1 MGRVHGDSPLEIK
14 TTNMFRFALLIC
26 SVAYATAKADASY
39 GYGGYGGYSHLG
51 YAGYG
56 GPVAHAHSTGPHLP
70 NVVQHVP
77 YGYAASGVYRAA
89 NAGAL
94 HLAKRSADADADADA
109 FYGYGGYGHLG
120 YAGYGG
126 PVAHAH
132 STGPHLPNVVQHV
145 PYGSAASGVYRAA
158 NAGALPLAKRSADA
172 DAFYGYGGYGY
183 AGPVTSG
190 LSTVSHAGFPLQ
202 GYAQGY
208 GYGLW

>member
-1 MGRVHGDSPLEIK
+1 M
-14 TTNMFRFALLIC
+14 
-26 SVAYATAKADASY
+26 
-39 GYGGYGGYSHLG
+39 GYGGYGGYGHLG

-94 HLAKRSADADADADA
+94 HLAKRSADADA

-132 STGPHLPNVVQHV
+132 STGPHLPNVVQYV
-145 PYGSAASGVYRAA
+145 PYGYAASGVYRAA
-158 NAGALPLAKRSADA
+158 NAGALHLAKRSA

-183 AGPVTSG
+183 AGPVTS
-190 LSTVSHAGFPLQ
+190 
-202 GYAQGY
+202 
-208 GYGLW
+208 

>member
-1 MGRVHGDSPLEIK
+1 MGRVHGDSFLDIN

-26 SVAYATAKADASY
+26 SVAYATAEADAFH
-39 GYGGYGGYSHLG
+39 GYGGYGGYGHLG

-94 HLAKRSADADADADA
+94 HLPKRS
-109 FYGYGGYGHLG
+109 
-120 YAGYGG
+120 
-126 PVAHAH
+126 
-132 STGPHLPNVVQHV
+132 
-145 PYGSAASGVYRAA
+145 
-158 NAGALPLAKRSADA
+158 A

>member
-1 MGRVHGDSPLEIK
+1 MGILFLISTLQ
-14 TTNMFRFALLIC
+14 IC
-26 SVAYATAKADASY
+26 SDPLSWSVAWLTPLLKQTLSTVTEDTEDTATWVTLDMAAL
-39 GYGGYGGYSHLG
+39 SHMPTPLD
-51 YAGYG
+51 
-56 GPVAHAHSTGPHLP
+56 PTSLTF
-70 NVVQHVP
+70 QHVP

-145 PYGSAASGVYRAA
+145 PYGYAASGVYRAA
-158 NAGALPLAKRSADA
+158 NAGALHLAKRSADA

-183 AGPVTSG
+183 AGP
-190 LSTVSHAGFPLQ
+190 
-202 GYAQGY
+202 
-208 GYGLW
+208 

>member
-1 MGRVHGDSPLEIK
+1 M
-14 TTNMFRFALLIC
+14 
-26 SVAYATAKADASY
+26 
-39 GYGGYGGYSHLG
+39 GYGGYGGYGHLG

-94 HLAKRSADADADADA
+94 HLAKRSADADA

-132 STGPHLPNVVQHV
+132 STGPTSLMLSSMCPMVTLLP
-145 PYGSAASGVYRAA
+145 ASTVLLTLVLSTLLRGPLTLSTDTEDTEDTDTPDL
-158 NAGALPLAKRSADA
+158 LPLDS
-172 DAFYGYGGYGY
+172 
-183 AGPVTSG
+183 PLHSV
-190 LSTVSHAGFPLQ
+190 LSEGN
-202 GYAQGY
+202 
-208 GYGLW
+208 

>member
-1 MGRVHGDSPLEIK
+1 MGRVHGDSLLDIN
-14 TTNMFRFALLIC
+14 TTNMFRSALLIC

-39 GYGGYGGYSHLG
+39 GYGGYGGYGHLG

-120 YAGYGG
+120 YAGYGARSHMPTPLDPTSLTLSSMCPMVTLLPAYTVLLTLGLFTLLRG
-126 PVAHAH
+126 PL
-132 STGPHLPNVVQHV
+132 TL
-145 PYGSAASGVYRAA
+145 
-158 NAGALPLAKRSADA
+158 
-172 DAFYGYGGYGY
+172 
-183 AGPVTSG
+183 T
-190 LSTVSHAGFPLQ
+190 LSTDTEDTDTPDL
-202 GYAQGY
+202 
-208 GYGLW
+208 

>member
-1 MGRVHGDSPLEIK
+1 MGAANAG
-14 TTNMFRFALLIC
+14 ALHL
-26 SVAYATAKADASY
+26 AKRSADADAFY
-39 GYGGYGGYSHLG
+39 
-51 YAGYG
+51 GYG

-94 HLAKRSADADADADA
+94 HLAKRSADADA
-109 FYGYGGYGHLG
+109 FHGYGGYGGHDHLG

-145 PYGSAASGVYRAA
+145 PYGYAASGVYRAA
-158 NAGALPLAKRSADA
+158 NAGA
-172 DAFYGYGGYGY
+172 
-183 AGPVTSG
+183 
-190 LSTVSHAGFPLQ
+190 
-202 GYAQGY
+202 
-208 GYGLW
+208 